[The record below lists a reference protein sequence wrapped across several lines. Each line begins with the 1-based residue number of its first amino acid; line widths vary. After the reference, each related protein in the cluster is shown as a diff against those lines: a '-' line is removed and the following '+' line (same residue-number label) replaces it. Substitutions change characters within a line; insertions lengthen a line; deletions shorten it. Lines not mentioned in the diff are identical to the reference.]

1 MDPTAT
7 GHLPCLSGHQHPDWL
22 PKKSHTATHDFI
34 NALCNGHGLDP
45 AHLEK
50 YNESCACAVCNATSP
65 CLFNVND
72 DQAETKNVATLFPS
86 VVNTLQ
92 ELLAKATP
100 YVDGTMD
107 PTVLASHY
115 IQIADPADHWRNYSG
130 PCYLRRTELGYG

>member
-1 MDPTAT
+1 MVQ
-7 GHLPCLSGHQHPDWL
+7 PCLPLHSMFILLGVECL
-22 PKKSHTATHDFI
+22 P
-34 NALCNGHGLDP
+34 
-45 AHLEK
+45 E
-50 YNESCACAVCNATSP
+50 YNATSP

-130 PCYLRRTELGYG
+130 PCYLRRTGLGYG